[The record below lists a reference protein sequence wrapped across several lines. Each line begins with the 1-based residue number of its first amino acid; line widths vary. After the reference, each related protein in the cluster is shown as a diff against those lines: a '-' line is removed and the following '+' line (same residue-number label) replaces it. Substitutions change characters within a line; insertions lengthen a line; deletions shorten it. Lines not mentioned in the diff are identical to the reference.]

1 MQAYIGR
8 NNEQGFSLN
17 IDLLL
22 TNKGEAGLVCD
33 HAAGSPVAGVMF
45 DSDTGLMSIE
55 YAELD
60 PLDLNI
66 PVDDSY
72 IALLYYA
79 TSIQIGTI
87 IDGEIRESRQVPF
100 LLLNDPA
107 ANNDRARFARPRTSV
122 IAFERFL
129 QACVKGQP
137 LHRDDLADESAS
149 GSVMGGM
156 SATLLKFAPNLVRQ
170 RSLEIAPTLAPK
182 GPNAPGLHLGGG
194 GGRGT
199 TGQVNPVRGRK
210 PPTHRDND
218 NDDNK
223 KE

>member
-1 MQAYIGR
+1 M
-8 NNEQGFSLN
+8 N

-22 TNKGEAGLVCD
+22 ANNGEAGLVCD
-33 HAAGSPVAGVMF
+33 RAAGSPVAGIMF
-45 DSDTGLMSIE
+45 DSDTGLLSIE
-55 YAELD
+55 YTELD

-72 IALLYYA
+72 VELLYYA
-79 TSIQIGTI
+79 TSIHIGTI
-87 IDGEIRESRQVPF
+87 VDGEIRENRQVPV

-107 ANNDRARFARPRTSV
+107 ANNDRARFAKPRSSV

-129 QACVKGQP
+129 KACVKGQP
-137 LHRDDLADESAS
+137 IHREDLADESAS

-156 SATLLKFAPNLVRQ
+156 SAALMKFAPNLVRQ
-170 RSLEIAPTLAPK
+170 RTMEIAPTLAPK

-199 TGQVNPVRGRK
+199 TGQVNPLRGRK
-210 PPTHRDND
+210 PPTHRDD
-218 NDDNK
+218 EEDDQGQR
-223 KE
+223 

>member
-1 MQAYIGR
+1 M
-8 NNEQGFSLN
+8 N

-22 TNKGEAGLVCD
+22 ANNGEAGLVCD
-33 HAAGSPVAGVMF
+33 RAAGSPVAGIMF
-45 DSDTGLMSIE
+45 DSDTGLLSIE
-55 YAELD
+55 YTELD

-72 IALLYYA
+72 VELLYYA
-79 TSIQIGTI
+79 TSIHIGTI
-87 IDGEIRESRQVPF
+87 VNGEIRENRQVPV

-107 ANNDRARFARPRTSV
+107 ANNDRARFAKPRSSV

-129 QACVKGQP
+129 KACVKGQP
-137 LHRDDLADESAS
+137 IHREDLADESAS

-156 SATLLKFAPNLVRQ
+156 SAALMKFAPNLVRQ
-170 RSLEIAPTLAPK
+170 RTMEIAPTLAPK

-199 TGQVNPVRGRK
+199 TGQVNPLRGRK
-210 PPTHRDND
+210 PPTHRDD
-218 NDDNK
+218 EDDDQGRR
-223 KE
+223 